1 MFIIPYVIFCAQFNQ
16 NNIQCKTINRV
27 AKLFTGTYQ
36 VSTQI
41 GCKELPDLLNVSWHS
56 VILSYIMPTLV

>member
-27 AKLFTGTYQ
+27 AKLFTGTRY
-36 VSTQI
+36 
-41 GCKELPDLLNVSWHS
+41 LNKSDVKNY
-56 VILSYIMPTLV
+56 LTC